1 MRFKYKSTG
10 NYKLEIAKQGDVGMD
25 LKCLEGFKIKPFET
39 LKVKTG
45 IQLELPAGYEAQ
57 VRPKSSLSGAGILI
71 HLGTVDNGYR
81 GDITVVMTNLT
92 NEVVEFQK
100 LQKVAQLVVKKY
112 EDDIETI
119 EVEEIDTETER
130 GATGFGSSGK
140 F

>member
-1 MRFKYKSTG
+1 MKLKYKSLG
-10 NYKLEIAKQGDVGMD
+10 GYKLEIAKQGDVGMD
-25 LKCLEGFKIKPFET
+25 LKCLEGFKIKPLET
-39 LKVKTG
+39 LKIKTG
-45 IQLELPAGYEAQ
+45 IQLELPPDYEAQ

-81 GDITVVMTNLT
+81 GDVTVVMTNLT
-92 NEVVEFQK
+92 NEVVEFKK
-100 LQKVAQLVVKKY
+100 LQKVAQLVIKKY

-119 EVEEIDTETER
+119 EAEEIDTETER

>member
-1 MRFKYKSTG
+1 MKLKYKSAG

-25 LKCLEGFKIKPFET
+25 LKCLEGFKIKPLET
-39 LKVKTG
+39 LKIKTG
-45 IQLELPAGYEAQ
+45 IQLELPAHYEAQ
-57 VRPKSSLSGAGILI
+57 VRPKSSLSSAGILI

-92 NEVVEFQK
+92 NGVVAFEK
-100 LQKVAQLVVKKY
+100 LQKVAQLVIKKY
-112 EDDIETI
+112 EDNIETI
-119 EVEEIDTETER
+119 EVEEINQNTER